1 MQGRVSK
8 LSDAFNLSL
17 KKIPDAVLA
26 VGQPAVAIA
35 EENTL
40 SVFGLALKSKH
51 LVNVQYFNHLG
62 QIFNHLG
69 EMGEGGTSRCGVA
82 ELLAFGGI

>member
-1 MQGRVSK
+1 MDKSEAKIRLGLFKYVFQNSW
-8 LSDAFNLSL
+8 
-17 KKIPDAVLA
+17 IPDAVLA
-26 VGQPAVAIA
+26 VGQPTVAIA

-62 QIFNHLG
+62 
-69 EMGEGGTSRCGVA
+69 EMGKGGTSRCGVA

>member
-26 VGQPAVAIA
+26 VGQPTVAIA

-62 QIFNHLG
+62 QILITWVKWVKAAHP
-69 EMGEGGTSRCGVA
+69 GVA
-82 ELLAFGGI
+82 

>member
-1 MQGRVSK
+1 MHFMSQ
-8 LSDAFNLSL
+8 
-17 KKIPDAVLA
+17 KIPDAVLA
-26 VGQPAVAIA
+26 VGQPTVAIA

-40 SVFGLALKSKH
+40 SVFGLALKK
-51 LVNVQYFNHLG
+51 QTLG
-62 QIFNHLG
+62 QRPIFEAPGSDFNHLG

>member
-26 VGQPAVAIA
+26 VGQPTVAIA

-40 SVFGLALKSKH
+40 SVFGLALQNQT
-51 LVNVQYFNHLG
+51 LGQYFNHLG